1 MKIFNKSRKIIGI
14 NGKALL
20 PEETMEIYDEMRNH
34 PVVSHYLNKKIIIE
48 CAEEK
53 INDVKPVNENIGDSK
68 GKEAEI
74 KAVKAMKKD
83 ELFSKAINMGL
94 EIKDDDTVD
103 ILKEKII
110 TALGDM

>member
-1 MKIFNKSRKIIGI
+1 
-14 NGKALL
+14 
-20 PEETMEIYDEMRNH
+20 
-34 PVVSHYLNKKIIIE
+34 
-48 CAEEK
+48 
-53 INDVKPVNENIGDSK
+53 
-68 GKEAEI
+68 
-74 KAVKAMKKD
+74 MKKD